1 MGSEGVMGAE
11 EDRGAAIYLM
21 LDGQDTTGIG
31 YMALWG
37 LGAKCLSGWME
48 WSGVD
53 TPQTVM
59 TTRAPAVPK
68 ILNRCDKLCI
78 KKNSQQM

>member
-1 MGSEGVMGAE
+1 MGAE
-11 EDRGAAIYLM
+11 EDKGAAIYLM

-37 LGAKCLSGWME
+37 FGAKCRSGWSGVEWSGVE

-59 TTRAPAVPK
+59 TTRAPAVLK
-68 ILNRCDKLCI
+68 RVSL
-78 KKNSQQM
+78 KKGKF